1 MPKALILLLE
11 VKGRQQMGK
20 SHTCGKLVLLYPVQY
35 VNLDAQKKNK
45 SNMLDQIVICMS

>member
-11 VKGRQQMGK
+11 VKGRQQMGKSKK

-35 VNLDAQKKNK
+35 VNLDAKKK
-45 SNMLDQIVICMS
+45 YRYQTC